1 MADPVLDQLRPL
13 EAAIEAA
20 VKANNPA
27 LVKEYTLE
35 MQRILGQNNPSI
47 TNTAFQPSRA
57 RLPGDIK
64 GEMSLESPTQ
74 QGYAGAGAG
83 AMRLV
88 QGVKQA
94 FGGDV
99 SPEEIEDNKSL
110 QNATIP
116 SQIGGGVGTALPF
129 AVAPGR
135 LGAQVVAPIVRS
147 AGGKIPSA
155 LQWGRVGTVADA
167 TVTGGG
173 LGALTE
179 PGTWEDRSR
188 AGVLGAAGAA
198 VPTGAVAAVQGGRR
212 QVTGTG
218 RDIAIA
224 EQISEDLGKTRAE
237 RLAELLSNDGYQA
250 RQYGVRPS
258 SAMATG
264 DPTLSVWEL
273 GSRTRQGDLWREL
286 DRANGQARWEEL
298 SRRSDPTTNATLR
311 AERNS
316 KTSALRD
323 EALEAGNVTSAMSN
337 SEGMP
342 PGLLLPIRQK
352 INDLRTGNAKP
363 NANVQHMA
371 DWLEMNIDKATPGQ
385 LYEIRKLMTEDIPKG
400 MNDQLGAALKGA
412 RVQRMELVK
421 LIDDALDTVSG
432 GSYGEYMAKYK
443 ALSPEIAS
451 NTALGKIKERLRG
464 GLGEGVVPPSMGIS
478 PAPATVGRLAKNEGE
493 RVFGGKTFDQLTP
506 TDRAWIDILQQD
518 LAAQSASMKAQ
529 GIVGSATAGNAE
541 AAARGSSALG
551 RVAREGA
558 LTAVV
563 PSAGRI
569 GTSVF
574 EAMLSKMTRMNE
586 QELARLLQNPQAL
599 AEALRRASGGE
610 AIIRGAGQTGGSGGA
625 RALADALDAYQSYQK

>member
-1 MADPVLDQLRPL
+1 MADPILDQLKPY

-35 MQRILGQNNPSI
+35 MQRILGSNNPAI
-47 TNTAFQPSRA
+47 TNTAFQSSRD
-57 RLPGDIK
+57 RLSGDIK
-64 GEMSLESPTQ
+64 GEMSIENPTQ

-83 AMRLV
+83 TLRLV

-94 FGGDV
+94 FGGNV
-99 SPEEIEDNKSL
+99 KPEDIEDNRSL
-110 QNATIP
+110 QNATIS
-116 SQIGGGVGTALPF
+116 SQIGGAVGTALPF
-129 AVAPGR
+129 VVAPGR
-135 LGAQVVAPIVRS
+135 LGGQVVAPVIRS
-147 AGGKIPSA
+147 SGGKVPSI
-155 LQWGRVGTVADA
+155 LQSRIGTVADA
-167 TVTGGG
+167 TLTGGI

-179 PGTWEDRSR
+179 PGNWEDRSR

-212 QVTGTG
+212 QLTHTG

-224 EQISEDLGKTRAE
+224 EKISEDLGKSKASI
-237 RLAELLSNDGYQA
+237 LADLLANDNYPA
-250 RQYGVRPS
+250 RQYGVKPS
-258 SAMATG
+258 SAMVTG

-286 DRANGQARWEEL
+286 DRVNGQARWEEL
-298 SRRSDPTTNATLR
+298 GRRSDPTTNATLR

-316 KTSALRD
+316 KTGALRE
-323 EALEAGNVTSAMSN
+323 EAIEAGNITASMSN

-352 INDLRTGNAKP
+352 INELRTGNAKP
-363 NANVQHMA
+363 NGNVQHMA
-371 DWLEMNIDKATPGQ
+371 DWLESNIDKATPGQ

-421 LIDDALDTVSG
+421 LIDEALDTVSG

-451 NTALGKIKERLRG
+451 NTALGKIKDRLRG
-464 GLGEGVVPPSMGIS
+464 GLGEGDVPPSMGIS
-478 PAPATVGRLAKNEGE
+478 PAPATIGRLAKNEGE

-506 TDRAWIDILQQD
+506 TDRAWINVLQND
-518 LAAQSASMKAQ
+518 LAAQSSSMKAQ

-551 RVAREGA
+551 RTARESLVTA
-558 LTAVV
+558 LT
-563 PSAGRI
+563 PSGRL
-569 GTSVF
+569 GTSAV
-574 EAMLSKMTRMNE
+574 EAAIAKVSKMNE

-599 AEALRRASGGE
+599 AEALRRASGG
-610 AIIRGAGQTGGSGGA
+610 AAVIRGAGQTGGSGGA